1 MSATEVVANM
11 PLHSATVRVNK
22 HKADWRGWKFMWPF
36 AVVFVFVF
44 IVPIVYAVYISFFKK
59 QMIGGTKFVGFEN
72 YARLLGDGQFWSSVG
87 RVALF
92 TCVQVPIMLCLS
104 ALMALATRAPVISE
118 PPLEKVL
125 ISPSVLEP

>member
-44 IVPIVYAVYISFFKK
+44 IVPIV
-59 QMIGGTKFVGFEN
+59 
-72 YARLLGDGQFWSSVG
+72 
-87 RVALF
+87 
-92 TCVQVPIMLCLS
+92 
-104 ALMALATRAPVISE
+104 
-118 PPLEKVL
+118 
-125 ISPSVLEP
+125 